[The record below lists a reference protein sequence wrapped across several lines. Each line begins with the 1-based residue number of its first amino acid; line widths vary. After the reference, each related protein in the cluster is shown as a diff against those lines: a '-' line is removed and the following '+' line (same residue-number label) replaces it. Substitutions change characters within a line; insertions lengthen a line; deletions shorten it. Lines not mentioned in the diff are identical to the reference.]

1 MKNKVV
7 RSENPSAAD
16 VGQDYA
22 EAAQSGGGELPMLAG
37 RYVLSGPSQDID
49 PRTSAIRGDL
59 ADIAFAGKVF
69 VPHYAVPVA
78 YRCIAEGAEL
88 KQKPVDEA
96 PVVRPLAAGERFA
109 LLDIEGHWAWGY
121 CMTDHLVGHI
131 LMAALEPDVA
141 A

>member
-7 RSENPSAAD
+7 RSENPSAGD
-16 VGQDYA
+16 VGQNYA
-22 EAAQSGGGELPMLAG
+22 EAAQSGVGELPLLGG
-37 RYVLSGPSQDID
+37 RYILSGPSQDID

-69 VPHYAVPVA
+69 VPHYAVPLA
-78 YRCIAEGAEL
+78 YRCITQGTEL
-88 KQKPVDEA
+88 KQKPADDA
-96 PVVRPLAAGERFA
+96 PVVRTLASGERFA

-131 LMAALEPDVA
+131 AMAALEPDA
-141 A
+141 AA